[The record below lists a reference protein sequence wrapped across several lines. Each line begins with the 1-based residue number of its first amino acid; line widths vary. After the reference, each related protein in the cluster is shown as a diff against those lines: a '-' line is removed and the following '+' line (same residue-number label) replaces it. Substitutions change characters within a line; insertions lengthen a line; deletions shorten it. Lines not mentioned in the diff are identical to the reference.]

1 VFVLLL
7 YCVIV
12 VLKTVYIGTKASL
25 NEVSFEGSH
34 VKLNVY
40 AEIVTLTVE
49 ERVMGS
55 AGGDIV
61 KTRLRRSRLRRSV
74 VIGPE
79 TNW

>member
-1 VFVLLL
+1 MFVLLL

-12 VLKTVYIGTKASL
+12 VLKTVCIGTKVSL

-34 VKLNVY
+34 VKPNVY
-40 AEIVTLTVE
+40 AEIFTLTVD

-55 AGGDIV
+55 AGDDIV

>member
-1 VFVLLL
+1 M
-7 YCVIV
+7 
-12 VLKTVYIGTKASL
+12 

-34 VKLNVY
+34 VKPNVY

-55 AGGDIV
+55 AGDVIV
-61 KTRLRRSRLRRSV
+61 KIRLLRSRLRRSI

>member
-1 VFVLLL
+1 M
-7 YCVIV
+7 
-12 VLKTVYIGTKASL
+12 
-25 NEVSFEGSH
+25 NEVSLEGSH
-34 VKLNVY
+34 VKPNVY

-55 AGGDIV
+55 AGDDIV